1 MRTQSRPGIRQRW
14 MSAWDATWRAPR
26 QRGAAGP
33 LGLVAVFIACAVV
46 LTIIMLFATGVAQRG
61 ILPRL
66 RNRAATAVSVEEAPA
81 TAAGARAGASAT
93 FEVGSAPAA
102 IDSLRALKQQVRI
115 EQQRLQERID
125 RMSEAT
131 SQMKEA
137 RGIADEDAQKRTADL
152 AKIYSSMKPQSAAM
166 VMVNLDDVTFQK
178 VLAKLN
184 TRQAAK
190 ILSFVDPVRVA
201 RLTEEQT
208 TPASEKNTPGRGER

>member
-1 MRTQSRPGIRQRW
+1 
-14 MSAWDATWRAPR
+14 
-26 QRGAAGP
+26 
-33 LGLVAVFIACAVV
+33 LVAVFVACAVV
-46 LTIIMLFATGVAQRG
+46 LTVIMLFATGVAQRG

-66 RNRAATAVSVEEAPA
+66 RNRAATAVTVEDAPA
-81 TAAGARAGASAT
+81 KADAVQAGEDAT
-93 FEVGSAPAA
+93 LEVGSAPAA

-125 RMSEAT
+125 LMAEAT
-131 SQMKEA
+131 TQMTEA
-137 RGIADEDAQKRTADL
+137 RDVAEADAEKATADL

-190 ILSFVDPVRVA
+190 ILAYVDPMRVA
-201 RLTEEQT
+201 RLTKEQT
-208 TPASEKNTPGRGER
+208 TPASEKISPGLGER